1 MRAVLTVVFSVLA
14 AGAQAQSGSQTL
26 APPVNIRPDSVLS
39 AVTSDWNG
47 DGRMDRAVLVEG
59 QEDQADLYIYLS
71 ADDPNGGE
79 RRDLALAKTGA
90 AWKGAMWGTLPS
102 LELNPKGSLLLKS
115 GNDAIGRSRWSQT
128 LTIVYRNG
136 EFLVAGMTFDS
147 RDTLEPKA
155 VGHCDLNLLTGQG
168 IRNGKTIKAA
178 SGQIKLADWSDD
190 RRPKECES

>member
-1 MRAVLTVVFSVLA
+1 MRTVFAVALSVLA
-14 AGAQAQSGSQTL
+14 AGAQAQSASQSPVSI
-26 APPVNIRPDSVLS
+26 PPDAVLS

-47 DGRMDRAVLVEG
+47 DGRMDRAILVEG
-59 QEDQADLYIYLS
+59 QEERADLYIYVS
-71 ADDPNGGE
+71 TDDPNGGE

-90 AWKGAMWGTLPS
+90 AWKGAMWGTQPS
-102 LELNPKGSLLLKS
+102 LELSPKGSLLLKS

-155 VGHCDLNLLTGQG
+155 GGHCDLNLLTGQG
-168 IRNGKTIKAA
+168 IRNGKALKVAA
-178 SGQIKLADWSDD
+178 KQIRLADWSDD
-190 RRPKECES
+190 SRPKECEM